1 MATTKEDLLIKIQ
14 ADTANASESI
24 ALLAKQLG
32 RLELSMVSVAKS
44 TKQTSQNVSGFG
56 AAMIAVS
63 AGIAIAREAFN
74 RFEGAVKSTVGEFQ
88 RSEDGAIRLA
98 GTLAK
103 MGSKDVR
110 GAVEDFKRFA
120 KTLQDTTTVEDD
132 HAIALINIATASG
145 LSAEKSK
152 QLIEV
157 SADLA
162 ATGRGDLDSAF
173 QALLK
178 SYKGNVAGLAILA
191 PELAG
196 MDPVLAKTGEAVRRL
211 QENLGGLAKNE
222 LFTSAGTMA
231 QFKNILGD
239 IGEETG
245 RLISNF
251 LGLDGTSKKMTES
264 LKSIVLVIK
273 ELADNVP
280 RVGESVS
287 KFAKALSEINFSKMA
302 SDMGDFINQFKII
315 IGLFAG
321 LTLAS
326 TVIVFGSLGSTIAA
340 LAGTAGFGML
350 VNALIPTIMY
360 LKSAAVAAGTLSLA
374 LAGYAFAAA
383 GVLTLAA
390 AIEILVRNLTSMQ
403 GLADLLVAGF
413 GGVVL
418 IFANFT
424 QGVISLG
431 QGILELLGI
440 TTKAINFLGLFD
452 GLAQKTADSVV
463 RLNTGLTGTAISEV
477 GTMLDKLKGGAADAE
492 KLGAAL
498 PKSGPKSAPLMSADD
513 KKAMEL
519 RVKNFEDLRAQ
530 NAVLDLE
537 NRRSEMSTID
547 YLNQKN
553 QIEIQALRLKFKSG
567 ELGALGTK
575 ELEKQITLLNKK
587 NDIEASKAPSAKFEQ
602 GQQAGEASVSNLGS
616 VLMSGAGKFG
626 GVMQGAVG
634 AMSGV
639 ASGLASTANVYM
651 AAADALIGVVQGLI
665 DFIPKILNAI
675 AGIFTSAAELPM
687 KIVDGAKNVV
697 SGMVKFTAEF
707 IPGIFQMIPDLLM
720 TIIDGALN
728 KIPEASVKFFKGV
741 PDMIMKLI
749 NSIPEIVTVLVEGLI
764 TSSVE
769 ISIAI
774 VTGIIGNIPRM
785 IVALAKAAAITIPK
799 AIIKGIMD
807 GLKSIGAA
815 ITSMFGGGLFGK
827 KKQKLEFDTKSL
839 TESMKKAASALTGE
853 TSKLF
858 KVMDLTG
865 GDTTAA
871 EKTKENI
878 SAIEAAGGRARDWLM
893 QAWDKIM
900 AGFGSLMTWFGE
912 VWHVFLAAVQSVFSG
927 IIQMFRDVFNAAKDI
942 FNLVIAGLTG
952 VMDAIGEAG
961 KRIAQ
966 GVTDGLAAAG
976 TFFGDLG
983 AQIWQ
988 GLWNGLQGL
997 PAFFTNMFTSLNI
1010 GNLFE
1015 KMFAVNYAGRG
1026 PVEKALGVDIP
1037 FLNFAKGGVVPGNAT
1052 VSGDSLTNDRVLA
1065 LVSPDEAIIPRT
1077 KMANPFLGGLVRG
1090 VLDGT
1095 ITPPKFALGGIV
1107 GQVQGAAQSA
1117 GGAIASAGQQAMEF
1131 LSKLD
1136 PTQLWAMVKDRV
1148 LKEMIPAMLAQNKF
1162 HEGGIIG
1169 GAGDVPILGQ
1179 AGEFVMQ
1186 RSAVSGIGQGNLAQM
1201 NSSGSTAQGAQSFT
1215 YNIDV
1220 RVDAKTAPD
1229 EKFVRGT
1236 MVPIIK
1242 EELRRASLDGQ
1253 RVIFQSGVRA

>member
-24 ALLAKQLG
+24 SLLAKQLG
-32 RLELSMVSVAKS
+32 RLEMSMVDVAKS
-44 TKQTSQNVSGFG
+44 SKQTSQTVSSFG
-56 AAMIAVS
+56 AAMLAVS
-63 AGIAIAREAFN
+63 AGITIAREAFN
-74 RFEGAVKSTVGEFQ
+74 TFEGVVKSTVGEFR

-110 GAVEDFKRFA
+110 GAVEDFKKFA
-120 KTLQDTTTVEDD
+120 KQLQDTTTVEDD

-251 LGLDGTSKKMTES
+251 LGLDGTSKVLNNS
-264 LKSIVLVIK
+264 LKSIVSVIK
-273 ELADNVP
+273 EMADTVP
-280 RVGESVS
+280 RTGESVS
-287 KFAKALSEINFSKMA
+287 RFAKALSEVNFAKMSA
-302 SDMGDFINQFKII
+302 DMRDFISQFKIV

-321 LTLAS
+321 FSIAGTI
-326 TVIVFGSLGSTIAA
+326 IVFGGLGATIAA

-350 VNALIPTIMY
+350 VNALIPVITYLQAATAAATAFTI
-360 LKSAAVAAGTLSLA
+360 S

-530 NAVLDLE
+530 NASLDLE
-537 NRRSEMSTID
+537 NRRSEMTTID

-553 QIEIQALRLKFKSG
+553 QLEIQALRLKFKDG

-575 ELEKQITLLNKK
+575 ELEKQIELLNKK
-587 NDIEASKAPSAKFEQ
+587 NDIEVSKAPSAKFEQ
-602 GQQAGEASVSNLGS
+602 GQQAGEAAVSNLGG
-616 VLMSGAGKFG
+616 VLSKTVGGMG
-626 GVMQGAVG
+626 GVMEGAVG

-639 ASGLASTANVYM
+639 ASGLAGTANVYM
-651 AAADALIGVVQGLI
+651 AAVETLLGVVQGII
-665 DFIPKILNAI
+665 DFIPKILDAI
-675 AGIFTSAAELPM
+675 AGIFKTAAELPM
-687 KIVDGAKNVV
+687 KIVSSAKGIVT
-697 SGMVKFTAEF
+697 SMVQFTTDF
-707 IPGIFQMIPDLLM
+707 IPGLFQMIPDLFM
-720 TIIDGALN
+720 TIIDAALL
-728 KIPEASVKFFKGV
+728 KLPQASIAFFKGV
-741 PDMIMKLI
+741 PDMVMKLWARL
-749 NSIPEIVTVLVEGLI
+749 PEIFETLIQGLI
-764 TSSVE
+764 GSSVE
-769 ISIAI
+769 ISVAI
-774 VTGIIGNIPRM
+774 VTGIIGNIPRI
-785 IVALAKAAAITIPK
+785 IVSIIKSLVMAVRGIWIG
-799 AIIKGIMD
+799 IIKGIQQV
-807 GLKSIGAA
+807 AA
-815 ITSMFGGGLFGK
+815 AVGGMFGPNIFGK
-827 KKQKLEFDTKSL
+827 KKQKIDIDPKSF
-839 TESMKKAASALTGE
+839 TESMKKASQTLTGE
-853 TSKLF
+853 ASKLF
-858 KVMDLTG
+858 KVVDLG
-865 GDTTAA
+865 ADTAA
-871 EKTKENI
+871 ADKTKEQI
-878 SAIEAAGGRARDWLM
+878 TAIEEAGKRAQDWLSE
-893 QAWDKIM
+893 AWHKILS
-900 AGFGSLMTWFGE
+900 GFGDLMTWFGE
-912 VWHVFLAAVQSVFSG
+912 VWHQIMSSVKEVFSG
-927 IIQMFRDVFNAAKDI
+927 VVQMFRDVFGAVKDI
-942 FNLVIAGLTG
+942 FNGIITAFEGVFSTLSEIGSAISNGL
-952 VMDAIGEAG
+952 
-961 KRIAQ
+961 
-966 GVTDGLAAAG
+966 TDGLQ
-976 TFFGDLG
+976 DLG
-983 AQIWQ
+983 DFFYTLGDQIWQ
-988 GLWNGLQGL
+988 GLWSGIEGLGS
-997 PAFFTNMFTSLNI
+997 FFKNMFDSINPS
-1010 GNLFE
+1010 NLFE
-1015 KMFAVNYAGRG
+1015 KIFKVPPSPQGT
-1026 PVEKALGVDIP
+1026 VESALGINVP
-1037 FLNFAKGGVVPGNAT
+1037 FMNFAKGGMVPGNA
-1052 VSGDSLTNDRVLA
+1052 VVGGDSLMNDRVLA
-1065 LVSPDEAIIPRT
+1065 MISPGEAVVPRS
-1077 KMANPFLGGLVRG
+1077 KMNDPFLSGLVRG

-1162 HEGGIIG
+1162 HDGGIIG
-1169 GAGDVPILGQ
+1169 GSGDVPILGQ

-1186 RSAVSGIGQGNLAQM
+1186 RSAVNGIGSGTLAQM
-1201 NSSGSTAQGAQSFT
+1201 NKTGSSSVQGNTSNV
-1215 YNIDV
+1215 YNIDIK
-1220 RVDAKTAPD
+1220 VDAKTAPD
-1229 EKFVRGT
+1229 EKFIRGT

-1253 RVIFQSGVRA
+1253 RVLFQQGIRA

>member
-24 ALLAKQLG
+24 SLLAKQLG
-32 RLELSMVSVAKS
+32 RLEMSMVDVSKS
-44 TKQTSQNVSGFG
+44 SKQTSQNVSGFG

-88 RSEDGAIRLA
+88 RSEDGAIRLP

-251 LGLDGTSKKMTES
+251 LGLDGTSKVLNNS
-264 LKSIVLVIK
+264 LKSIVSVIK
-273 ELADNVP
+273 EMADTVP
-280 RVGESVS
+280 RTGESVS
-287 KFAKALSEINFSKMA
+287 RFAKALSEVNFAKMSA
-302 SDMGDFINQFKII
+302 DMRDFISQFKIV

-321 LTLAS
+321 FSIAG
-326 TVIVFGSLGSTIAA
+326 TVIVFGGLGATIAA
-340 LAGTAGFGML
+340 LVGTAGFGML
-350 VNALIPTIMY
+350 AKVLIPVITY
-360 LKSAAVAAGTLSLA
+360 LGAATAAALSFTLA
-374 LAGYAFAAA
+374 LSGYAFAAA
-383 GVLTLAA
+383 GILTLAA

-553 QIEIQALRLKFKSG
+553 QLEINALRLKFKDG

-575 ELEKQITLLNKK
+575 ELEKQIELMNIK
-587 NDIEASKAPSAKFEQ
+587 NGIEVSKAPSAKFEK
-602 GQQAGEASVSNLGS
+602 GQQAGEAAVSNLGS
-616 VLMSGAGKFG
+616 VLMSGAGKIG
-626 GVMQGAVG
+626 GVMQSAVG
-634 AMSGV
+634 AMGGV
-639 ASGLASTANVYM
+639 AAGLAGTANVYM
-651 AAADALIGVVQGLI
+651 AAVTALVSVVQGII
-665 DFIPKILNAI
+665 DFIPKILDAI
-675 AGIFTSAAELPM
+675 TGIFTSAADLPM
-687 KIVDGAKNVV
+687 KIAGSVKDLVAGV
-697 SGMVKFTAEF
+697 VKFTSDF
-707 IPGIFQMIPDLLM
+707 IPGLFQMIPDLFM
-720 TIIDGALN
+720 SIIDGALN
-728 KIPEASVKFFKGV
+728 KIPEASMKFFASV
-741 PDMIMKLI
+741 PDLLRKVIDA
-749 NSIPEIVTVLVEGLI
+749 IPEIVEVFVAGLI
-764 TSSVE
+764 ASSVDL
-769 ISIAI
+769 SIALI
-774 VTGIIGNIPRM
+774 AGIIQSSPILTMEIAR
-785 IVALAKAAAITIPK
+785 LLSITLPK
-799 AIIKGIMD
+799 AVIKGIMD
-807 GLKSIGAA
+807 GLKQIGAA
-815 ITSMFGGGLFGK
+815 ISSMFGGGLFGK
-827 KKQKLEFDTKSL
+827 KKQKLEFDTKSI
-839 TESMKKAASALTGE
+839 TESMKKAAQTLTGE
-853 TSKLF
+853 ASKLF
-858 KVMDLTG
+858 KVVDLG
-865 GDTTAA
+865 A
-871 EKTKENI
+871 ENPKAEEKSKEQVK
-878 SAIEAAGGRARDWLM
+878 AVEEAGKRAQDWLS
-893 QAWDKIM
+893 QAWHKILS
-900 AGFGSLMTWFGE
+900 GFGDLMTWFGE
-912 VWHVFLAAVQSVFSG
+912 VWHQLMSSVKEVFSG
-927 IIQMFRDVFNAAKDI
+927 VVQMFRDVFGAVKDI
-942 FNLVIAGLTG
+942 FNGIITAFEGVFSTLSEIGSAISNGL
-952 VMDAIGEAG
+952 
-961 KRIAQ
+961 
-966 GVTDGLAAAG
+966 TDGLQ
-976 TFFGDLG
+976 DLG
-983 AQIWQ
+983 DFFYTLGDQIWQ
-988 GLWNGLQGL
+988 GLWSGIEGLGS
-997 PAFFTNMFTSLNI
+997 FFKNMFDSINPS
-1010 GNLFE
+1010 NLFE
-1015 KMFAVNYAGRG
+1015 KIFKVPPSPQGT
-1026 PVEKALGVDIP
+1026 VESALGINVP
-1037 FLNFAKGGVVPGNAT
+1037 FMNFAKGGMVPGNA
-1052 VSGDSLTNDRVLA
+1052 VVGGDSLMNDRVLA
-1065 LVSPDEAIIPRT
+1065 MISPGEAVVPRS
-1077 KMANPFLGGLVRG
+1077 KMNDPFLSGLVRG

-1095 ITPPKFALGGIV
+1095 ITPPKFAGGYLGEVAGHAV
-1107 GQVQGAAQSA
+1107 GVVKTEAEKARD
-1117 GGAIASAGQQAMEF
+1117 F
-1131 LSKLD
+1131 LMSLS
-1136 PTQLWAMVKDRV
+1136 PSQMWGMVRDKV
-1148 LKEMIPAMLAQNKF
+1148 MKEMIPEMLKANKF
-1162 HEGGIIG
+1162 HAGGIIG
-1169 GAGDVPILGQ
+1169 GSGDVPILGQ

-1186 RSAVSGIGQGNLAQM
+1186 RSAVNGIGSGTLAQM
-1201 NSSGSTAQGAQSFT
+1201 NKTGSSSVQGNTSNV
-1215 YNIDV
+1215 YNIDIK
-1220 RVDAKTAPD
+1220 VDAKTAPD
-1229 EKFVRGT
+1229 EKFIRGT